1 MKKQFKLAAVAVI
14 LAVTSTTS
22 FAIQADF
29 VGATIVND
37 ANDVT
42 TFETL
47 AIEEMNVGYGLTSA
61 AQNVALVAQTGDAN
75 IAYVNQ
81 TGVANFTAIIQNA
94 ASSNAAYAIQTG
106 DTNRAVIIQH

>member
-14 LAVTSTTS
+14 LAVTATT
-22 FAIQADF
+22 ALAADF
-29 VGATIVND
+29 VGATI

-42 TFETL
+42 DVATFETL
-47 AIEEMNVGYGLTSA
+47 AIEEMAVGYGLSSA
-61 AQNVALVAQTGDAN
+61 AENVALVAQSGDAN

-81 TGVANFTAIIQNA
+81 TGVANFTAIVQNA
-94 ASSNAAYAIQTG
+94 VSSNVAYAIQTG